1 MTIPGLSHNA
11 SLLLYTLAAVL
22 GLIVLIARF
31 KLNAFLAL
39 ILASLFVGLCAG
51 MKLPE
56 IARGFQAGVGATLG
70 SIAVVVG
77 LGTMLGKML
86 AESGGAE
93 VVAHTLTSALGQ
105 KRLHWTMLIVALVVG
120 LPVFFGVGVVL
131 LIPVVFAIARTTRT
145 PLLSLGIPL
154 LAGLSV
160 SHGLVPPHPGPMVAI
175 EKLNADIGKT
185 IFYAMLIGLPTAV
198 VAGPLFGRLISR
210 HVRVEIGGI
219 GAELAPRSERKSPP
233 GFGMTLL
240 TILLPVLLM
249 LMATLADVTLP
260 PRDPWR
266 AWADLIGS
274 PLVAML
280 AATLFSFWSFGA
292 ACGFDRKQILKFTE
306 DCVGPAAGILLVVG
320 AGGGFSKVL
329 DNSGVADA
337 IAGLVSGSRL
347 SPLLLGWL
355 VAVLIRVAVGS
366 ATVTIT
372 MSAAIMLPVL
382 TALPGTNRE
391 LLVIAMGAGSLCLSH
406 LNDGG
411 FWFVKEYF
419 NMTVPQTLKTWT
431 VMETLISV
439 VALLFTLALNGLI
452 Q

>member
-1 MTIPGLSHNA
+1 MPSHHT

-31 KLNAFLAL
+31 KLHAFLAL

-56 IARGFQAGVGATLG
+56 IARDFQVGVGTTLG

-93 VVAHTLTSALGQ
+93 VVAHTLIRALGE
-105 KRLHWTMLIVALVVG
+105 KRLHWTMLLVALVVG
-120 LPVFFGVGVVL
+120 IPVFFGVGVVL
-131 LIPVVFAIARTTRT
+131 LIPVVFAIARQTGT
-145 PLLSLGIPL
+145 PLLFLGLPL
-154 LAGLSV
+154 VAGLSV
-160 SHGLVPPHPGPMVAI
+160 SHGIVPPHPGPMVAI
-175 EKLNADIGKT
+175 GKLDADVGKT
-185 IFYAMLIGLPTAV
+185 ILYSLLIGVPTAII
-198 VAGPLFGRLISR
+198 AGPLFGQFISR
-210 HVRVEIGGI
+210 HVRVDLGGI
-219 GAELAPRSERKSPP
+219 GAELVQHSERQNPP
-233 GFGMTLL
+233 AFGMTLF

-249 LMATLADVTLP
+249 LLATLADVTRP
-260 PRDPWR
+260 EGDRWR

-280 AATLFSFWSFGA
+280 VATLFSLWSFGA

-306 DCVGPAAGILLVVG
+306 DCVGPAASILLVVG

-329 DNSGVADA
+329 DGSGVDDA
-337 IAGLVSGSRL
+337 IAGLVSGSKV
-347 SPLLLGWL
+347 SPLALGWL
-355 VAVLIRVAVGS
+355 VAALIRVAVGS
-366 ATVTIT
+366 ATVAIT

-382 TALPGTNRE
+382 TAAPGTNRE
-391 LLVIAMGAGSLCLSH
+391 LLVISMGAGSLFLSH

-431 VMETLISV
+431 VLETIISV
-439 VALLFTLALNGLI
+439 VALGLVLALNGVLKLGTG
-452 Q
+452 

>member
-1 MTIPGLSHNA
+1 VPHHQT

-39 ILASLFVGLCAG
+39 ILASLSVGLCAG
-51 MKLPE
+51 MKLPD
-56 IARGFQAGVGATLG
+56 IAREFQAGVGSTLG

-93 VVAHTLTSALGQ
+93 VVAHTLIRALGEQ
-105 KRLHWTMLIVALVVG
+105 RLPWTMLLVALIVG
-120 LPVFFGVGVVL
+120 LPVFFSVGLVL
-131 LIPVVFAIARTTRT
+131 LIPVLFALARRT
-145 PLLSLGIPL
+145 GAPLLHLGLPL
-154 LAGLSV
+154 VAGLSV

-175 EKLNADIGKT
+175 EKLGADVGKT
-185 IFYAMLIGLPTAV
+185 ILYALLIGVPTAIL
-198 VAGPLFGRLISR
+198 AGPLFGSFLSR
-210 HVRVEIGGI
+210 RVAVEPGGI
-219 GAELAPRSERKSPP
+219 GAQLVQRSERKNPP
-233 GFGMTLL
+233 GFGMTML

-249 LMATLADVTLP
+249 LGATLADVTRP
-260 PRDPWR
+260 EGDRVR

-280 AATLFSFWSFGA
+280 LATLFSFWSFGA

-306 DCVGPAAGILLVVG
+306 DCVGPAASILLVVG

-329 DNSGVADA
+329 AGSGVEAA
-337 IAGLVSGSRL
+337 MAGWARGLDV
-347 SPLLLGWL
+347 SPLVLGWL
-355 VAVLIRVAVGS
+355 VAALIRVAVGS
-366 ATVTIT
+366 ATVAIT
-372 MSAAIMLPVL
+372 MSAAILLPVL
-382 TALPGTNRE
+382 TAAPDTNRE
-391 LLVIAMGAGSLCLSH
+391 LLVISMGAGSLILSH

-431 VMETLISV
+431 VMESLISV
-439 VALLFTLALNGLI
+439 VALGCVLLLDAVLRRAAG
-452 Q
+452 